1 MICLNNLLKT
11 SPIINSLYQ
20 SSYWLTHTNTRSLP
34 TKQINYI
41 LHMLN
46 VSYIFLVNI
55 GNELMFFLD
64 FKTSS
69 SLLLKS
75 LILRI
80 WEYSCC
86 CCARRKFFQGT
97 MLLVIRHCC
106 GLVYMSPSLHLFQW
120 RGVLYFYDYEGSYRG
135 RDGNWCGSLCEATQV
150 YRQPL
155 KLQ

>member
-1 MICLNNLLKT
+1 MLEQSIKNFLYYKFVIPKQLLV
-11 SPIINSLYQ
+11 N
-20 SSYWLTHTNTRSLP
+20 TNTRSLP

-106 GLVYMSPSLHLFQW
+106 GLVYMSPSLHLSEILSSACIFN
-120 RGVLYFYDYEGSYRG
+120 F
-135 RDGNWCGSLCEATQV
+135 
-150 YRQPL
+150 
-155 KLQ
+155 